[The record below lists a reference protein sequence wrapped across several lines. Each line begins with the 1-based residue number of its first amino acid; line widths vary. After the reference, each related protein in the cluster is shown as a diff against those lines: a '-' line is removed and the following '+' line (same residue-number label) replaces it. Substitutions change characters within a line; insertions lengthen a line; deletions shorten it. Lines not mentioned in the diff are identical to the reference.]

1 LDVSKLGT
9 ISAEQATLLDADV
22 LISLPY
28 AIENPIPPAQR
39 GSKKSW
45 ATP

>member
-1 LDVSKLGT
+1 LHVSKLGT

-28 AIENPIPPAQR
+28 AIENPIPQLSEA
-39 GSKKSW
+39 SKKS
-45 ATP
+45 